1 MGRGNYTG
9 RPSRGR
15 RARVERSRRARFGC
29 RSPPWKPQV
38 ERPGDPRRRLTL
50 TRSSPMKPY
59 FFLLGA
65 VALVTA
71 CDRRAGPGQ
80 TSARAVTGVLE
91 VRLGAIAAPQR
102 FDLRVDRTTAGFLPA
117 LRPLSGSGSLGPLGA
132 GLVAVPVVRGRA
144 GGGGDAQAGRRDPRG
159 PRRRHDGGA
168 HPDHLRQGS
177 ARVSQRVETL
187 YRRLEQLRARVAG
200 RHV

>member
-1 MGRGNYTG
+1 MGRGNYPG

-15 RARVERSRRARFGC
+15 RAGVERSRRARFGC
-29 RSPPWKPQV
+29 PSPPWKPQV

-117 LRPLSGSGSLGPLGA
+117 LRPLSGSGSLGPLRA
-132 GLVAVPVVRGRA
+132 GLVAVPFVRE
-144 GGGGDAQAGRRDPRG
+144 RDGPPGPIAVETPAG
-159 PRRRHDGGA
+159 PRAPRFPYRTLRPLEGPGPAVPSGDG
-168 HPDHLRQGS
+168 PPP
-177 ARVSQRVETL
+177 
-187 YRRLEQLRARVAG
+187 AG
-200 RHV
+200 LP

>member
-117 LRPLSGSGSLGPLGA
+117 LRPLSGSGSLGPPRAGLGA
-132 GLVAVPVVRGRA
+132 GPFVRERA
-144 GGGGDAQAGRRDPRG
+144 GPPGPIAGQTPAGTGTPPVTYPTPG
-159 PRRRHDGGA
+159 PR
-168 HPDHLRQGS
+168 QGLDQ
-177 ARVSQRVETL
+177 AVLAGYGPPE
-187 YRRLEQLRARVAG
+187 YQLRGAV
-200 RHV
+200 

>member
-1 MGRGNYTG
+1 
-9 RPSRGR
+9 
-15 RARVERSRRARFGC
+15 
-29 RSPPWKPQV
+29 
-38 ERPGDPRRRLTL
+38 
-50 TRSSPMKPY
+50 MKPY

-132 GLVAVPVVRGRA
+132 GLVAVPFVRES
-144 GGGGDAQAGRRDPRG
+144 DG
-159 PRRRHDGGA
+159 PPGPIA
-168 HPDHLRQGS
+168 
-177 ARVSQRVETL
+177 VETPAGTVTAQFT
-187 YRRLEQLRARVAG
+187 YRTLGPWKVLDQAVLSVDGHPESDLRVAVLVPRLER
-200 RHV
+200 

>member
-1 MGRGNYTG
+1 
-9 RPSRGR
+9 
-15 RARVERSRRARFGC
+15 
-29 RSPPWKPQV
+29 
-38 ERPGDPRRRLTL
+38 
-50 TRSSPMKPY
+50 MKPY

-117 LRPLSGSGSLGPLGA
+117 LRPLSGSGSLGPLG
-132 GLVAVPVVRGRA
+132 LDWSAVFAILA
-144 GGGGDAQAGRRDPRG
+144 GGHRDRAVHLPDPRPLEGAG
-159 PRRRHDGGA
+159 P
-168 HPDHLRQGS
+168 GS
-177 ARVSQRVETL
+177 AV
-187 YRRLEQLRARVAG
+187 G
-200 RHV
+200 